1 MGTLDKNARLDFA
14 GSQREE
20 SDGSRGKKLGSGFSH
35 YYVHCR
41 FYDWLHAL
49 NRRYRLS
56 LRAGSTGPLHRVASP
71 SFSGHVPDGVEGI
84 GFQASRST
92 LSRWSVEALDQSEEP
107 EASGDGPGD
116 GSVGAMTYVGNGG
129 FLA

>member
-1 MGTLDKNARLDFA
+1 M
-14 GSQREE
+14 
-20 SDGSRGKKLGSGFSH
+20 
-35 YYVHCR
+35 
-41 FYDWLHAL
+41 
-49 NRRYRLS
+49 
-56 LRAGSTGPLHRVASP
+56 
-71 SFSGHVPDGVEGI
+71 PDGVEGI